1 MKLLVYGDCK
11 GFWPGQPVLTWVAE
25 DGDDR
30 YIADFSE
37 DGLFVSAGHAQAGAE
52 VRRMTIEDALKDL
65 DPNTPVDGWLNLQ
78 SYYLKEHGI
87 RTVEALRADIA
98 RRAQEVR
105 GP

>member
-1 MKLLVYGDCK
+1 MKLLVFGDCK
-11 GFWPGQPVLTWVAE
+11 GFWPEQPVLTWAA
-25 DGDDR
+25 GDDR

-52 VRRMTIEDALKDL
+52 VRRLTIEDALKDL
-65 DPNTPVDGWLNLQ
+65 DPNTPIDAWLNLQ
-78 SYYLKEHGI
+78 SAYLKEHGI
-87 RTVEALRADIA
+87 HTVAALRADIA